1 MQRVRKSIGAIVLV
15 STIVLSA
22 QGLIA
27 SNAVTAESTKPPIQ
41 VSEISPETT
50 SHGQV
55 VSLRGI
61 GFAATSS
68 RNRVRFSGSHVDATI
83 LYATS
88 FKLSVLVPEDA
99 TSGPVTLT
107 IGKRSTTTASSL
119 NIVDLPATEV
129 CDLTTDASRQ
139 VTKKMLGKTAGQF
152 TNGPTV
158 IKVPNWVENPLGTY
172 YLYFGD
178 HRGEEIRL
186 AFSDSLS
193 GPWTVSTD
201 PVLRIDETLAIGDH
215 IASPDIYLDDDS
227 RTIYMTVHG
236 EPISTMYENQVS
248 VLVESQDGIV
258 FAQDPS
264 YAGSIWAT
272 FAYARML
279 KIDDTFVRID
289 PRENLVSR
297 SDSIT
302 GPFSEPVHYSLP
314 INREHRHASVLLD
327 GSSIVIYYTR
337 VRDAPERIYRATID
351 ASQPWGQWA
360 LANEQCVRRPER
372 SWEGAKFP
380 VAFSKFGPA
389 NSVNQLRDPFIYD
402 DGTDRALFYSYA
414 GESGIAM
421 ATFSE

>member
-1 MQRVRKSIGAIVLV
+1 VAIIIV
-15 STIVLSA
+15 STIVIGA

-27 SNAVTAESTKPPIQ
+27 SYALTVQSAKPPIQ
-41 VSEISPETT
+41 VSQIIPET
-50 SHGQV
+50 SRHGQV

-61 GFAATSS
+61 GFATKMSQ
-68 RNRVRFSGSHVDATI
+68 NHVRFSGSNADATI
-83 LYATS
+83 LYATQL
-88 FKLSVLVPEDA
+88 KLSVLVPEDA
-99 TSGPVTLT
+99 TSGPITVT
-107 IGKRSTTTASSL
+107 IGRRSTTTASPL
-119 NIVDLPATEV
+119 NIVDVPANEV
-129 CDLTTDASRQ
+129 CNLTTDASRQ

-158 IKVPNWVENPLGTY
+158 IKVPDWVEDPLGTY
-172 YLYFGD
+172 YMYFAD
-178 HRGEEIRL
+178 HRGVEIRL

-193 GPWTVSTD
+193 GPWAVS
-201 PVLRIDETLAIGDH
+201 PNLALRLNDTLAIRDH
-215 IASPDIYLDDDS
+215 IASPDVYIDDDS
-227 RTIYMTVHG
+227 HTIYMTVHG

-272 FAYARML
+272 FPYARIL
-279 KIDDTFVRID
+279 TIGDTFVRID
-289 PRENLVSR
+289 PMEHQVSR

-302 GPFSEPVHYSLP
+302 GPFSEPVDYSLP
-314 INREHRHASVLLD
+314 IDREHRHASVLLD
-327 GSSIVIYYTR
+327 GSTIVIYYTR

-380 VAFSKFGPA
+380 VEFSKFGPA

-402 DGTDRALFYSYA
+402 DGTDRALFLLLR
-414 GESGIAM
+414 G
-421 ATFSE
+421 

>member
-1 MQRVRKSIGAIVLV
+1 MVMG
-15 STIVLSA
+15 A

-27 SNAVTAESTKPPIQ
+27 SNAVTVQSAKPPIQ
-41 VSEISPETT
+41 VSEIIPETT

-55 VSLRGI
+55 VSLHGI
-61 GFAATSS
+61 GFATKLS
-68 RNRVRFSGSHVDATI
+68 RNHVRFSGSNTDATI
-83 LYATS
+83 LYATTL
-88 FKLSVLVPEDA
+88 KLSVLVPEDA
-99 TSGPVTLT
+99 TSGPITVT
-107 IGKRSTTTASSL
+107 IGNRITTTASPL
-119 NIVDLPATEV
+119 NIVDVPSTEV

-139 VTKKMLGKTAGQF
+139 VTTKMLGTTAGQF

-158 IKVPNWVENPLGTY
+158 IKVPDWVEEPLGAY
-172 YLYFGD
+172 YMYFGD
-178 HRGEEIRL
+178 HRGVEIRL

-193 GPWTVSTD
+193 GPWTVS
-201 PVLRIDETLAIGDH
+201 PNPALRLDETLAIGGH
-215 IASPDIYLDDDS
+215 IASPDVYIDDDS
-227 RTIYMTVHG
+227 HTIYMTVHG

-248 VLVESQDGIV
+248 VLVESQDGFV

-264 YAGSIWAT
+264 YTGSIWAT
-272 FAYARML
+272 FPYARIL

-289 PRENLVSR
+289 PMEHQVSR

-302 GPFSEPVHYSLP
+302 GPFSEPVNYSLP

-327 GSSIVIYYTR
+327 GTSIVIYYTR

-360 LANEQCVRRPER
+360 LTNEQCVRRPER
-372 SWEGAKFP
+372 SWEGAQFP
-380 VAFSKFGPA
+380 VKFSKSGPA

-421 ATFSE
+421 AAISE

>member
-1 MQRVRKSIGAIVLV
+1 MQRVRRSIVAIVIV
-15 STIVLSA
+15 STMVMGA

-27 SNAVTAESTKPPIQ
+27 SNAVTVQSAKPPIQ
-41 VSEISPETT
+41 VSEIIPETT

-55 VSLRGI
+55 VSLHGI
-61 GFAATSS
+61 GFATKLS
-68 RNRVRFSGSHVDATI
+68 RNHVRFSGSNTDATI
-83 LYATS
+83 LYATTL
-88 FKLSVLVPEDA
+88 KLSVLVPEDA
-99 TSGPVTLT
+99 TSGPITVT
-107 IGKRSTTTASSL
+107 IGNRITTTASPL
-119 NIVDLPATEV
+119 NIVDVPSTEV

-139 VTKKMLGKTAGQF
+139 VTTKMLGTTAGQF

-158 IKVPNWVENPLGTY
+158 IKVPDWVEEPLGAY
-172 YLYFGD
+172 YMYFGD
-178 HRGEEIRL
+178 HRGVEIRL

-193 GPWTVSTD
+193 GPWTVS
-201 PVLRIDETLAIGDH
+201 PNPALRLDETLAIGGH
-215 IASPDIYLDDDS
+215 IASPDVYIDDDS
-227 RTIYMTVHG
+227 HTIYMTVHG

-248 VLVESQDGIV
+248 VLVESQDGFV

-264 YAGSIWAT
+264 YTGSIWAT
-272 FAYARML
+272 FPYARIL

-289 PRENLVSR
+289 PMEHQVSR

-302 GPFSEPVHYSLP
+302 GPFSEPVNYSLP

-327 GSSIVIYYTR
+327 GTSIVIYYTR

-360 LANEQCVRRPER
+360 LTNEQCVRRPER
-372 SWEGAKFP
+372 SWEGAQFP
-380 VAFSKFGPA
+380 VKFSKSGPA

-421 ATFSE
+421 AAISE